1 MFVDGNGWTA
11 ATTRSCFFGW
21 SFPFPFPLSWLGDGW
36 MGSAATDVGAAGAA
50 ATGMTA
56 DALTC
61 TTAGAGAEAG
71 AGMGAGAGSGGMRGG
86 GAIGWITIGFG
97 LDGSGA
103 IRTANA
109 RATAAGTIAG
119 LGSVAAWTIAG

>member
-1 MFVDGNGWTA
+1 LLVDGNGWTA
-11 ATTRSCFFGW
+11 ATTRSCFFAW

-36 MGSAATDVGAAGAA
+36 TGAAAMGVGAAGAA

-61 TTAGAGAEAG
+61 TTAGAGAEEG
-71 AGMGAGAGSGGMRGG
+71 AGTGAGAGSGATREG
-86 GAIGWITIGFG
+86 GAIRWITTDFGFR
-97 LDGSGA
+97 LAGSGA

-109 RATAAGTIAG
+109 RATAAGTITG
-119 LGSVAAWTIAG
+119 LGSVAA